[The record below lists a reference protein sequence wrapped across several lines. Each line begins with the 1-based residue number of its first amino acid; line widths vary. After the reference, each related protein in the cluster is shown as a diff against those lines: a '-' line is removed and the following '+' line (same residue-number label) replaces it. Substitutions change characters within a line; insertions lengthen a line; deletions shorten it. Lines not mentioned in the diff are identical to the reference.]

1 MGKKF
6 TKPVKNPVQPK
17 NPYAVPAKQ
26 RKGGAHKL
34 DEDKRRQQKEQKMID
49 EHLENLFDN
58 CECDK
63 CYYGGKH

>member
-6 TKPVKNPVQPK
+6 TKRAPPKPK

-34 DEDKRRQQKEQKMID
+34 DEDKRRQQKEQKSIQ
-49 EHLENLFDN
+49 EQVEENLEKIFN
-58 CECDK
+58 RCESD
-63 CYYGGKH
+63 YDLRTH